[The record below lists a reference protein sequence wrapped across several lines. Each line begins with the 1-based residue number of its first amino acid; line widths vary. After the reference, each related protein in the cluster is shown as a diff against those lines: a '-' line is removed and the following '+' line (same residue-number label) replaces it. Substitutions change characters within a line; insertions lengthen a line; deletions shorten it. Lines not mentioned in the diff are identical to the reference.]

1 MRPFPSILLACLLIA
16 PLHAGAQV
24 YRWTDDRGAVVYGNH
39 PPPGAARLARLDI
52 GGALPGFPS
61 APGSRQKQARE
72 FPGAALPAPSE
83 FPGTVD
89 RATVAN
95 AGRAIQIRNCASR
108 PANCVPPEPLAE
120 LAQRPFTP
128 LAALQVP

>member
-1 MRPFPSILLACLLIA
+1 MRPFSSILLACLLIV

-52 GGALPGFPS
+52 GGALSGFPS

-72 FPGAALPAPSE
+72 FPGAALPTPSE

-95 AGRAIQIRNCASR
+95 AVRAIEIRNCADR
-108 PANCVPPEPLAE
+108 PASCAPAGPATQVSQRPLTPLAE
-120 LAQRPFTP
+120 LR
-128 LAALQVP
+128 VP

>member
-1 MRPFPSILLACLLIA
+1 MRPLASILLACTLIA
-16 PLHAGAQV
+16 PLYAGAQV

-39 PPPGAARLARLDI
+39 PPPGAARLTRLDI
-52 GGALPGFPS
+52 AGALWSVPPT
-61 APGSRQKQARE
+61 PGSRQKQRRD

-95 AGRAIQIRNCASR
+95 AVRAIEIRNCADR
-108 PANCVPPEPLAE
+108 PASCAPAGPATPGSQRPLTPLAE
-120 LAQRPFTP
+120 LR
-128 LAALQVP
+128 VP